1 MLIITFSLT
10 AAINN
15 AINKWVNYY
24 RFCWFSWNWG
34 YVKLFENFLG
44 KTKFLKACFVMAVSG
59 PPSYETTHTE
69 QECDLSCV
77 DRFNLQRYFTRR
89 LWTGLNIYF
98 AMVIAHSAQSGREMI
113 IRKFSNSY
121 SRSAMLWI
129 LTIIVVHVIHD
140 SVSHSVIQ
148 LCSRNHDPTPRC
160 LLRPWLYSRN
170 GDWISAMARIP
181 FPHLSSFVTINIG
194 GDTPI
199 TIQTHLTQTETHGR
213 RSYQLLNKTERI
225 KMWWIETENYDVV
238 ILGQLWSKSSNQ
250 LTTRQ
255 INQDVVLCGNRK
267 LRHSDTQTIMTERNA
282 SSLPD
287 MPYLK

>member
-1 MLIITFSLT
+1 
-10 AAINN
+10 
-15 AINKWVNYY
+15 
-24 RFCWFSWNWG
+24 
-34 YVKLFENFLG
+34 
-44 KTKFLKACFVMAVSG
+44 MAVSG

-98 AMVIAHSAQSGREMI
+98 ASVIAHSAQSGREMI

-121 SRSAMLWI
+121 SWSAMLWI

-170 GDWISAMARIP
+170 GDWIPAMARIP

-199 TIQTHLTQTETHGR
+199 TIQTHLTQTETHER
-213 RSYQLLNKTERI
+213 RSYHPITEQNR
-225 KMWWIETENYDVV
+225 ED
-238 ILGQLWSKSSNQ
+238 
-250 LTTRQ
+250 
-255 INQDVVLCGNRK
+255 QDVVDWNRELWCCNLRAIVIKIFKSIDNATNKSGCGALWKQKIATFWYSDNYDRK
-267 LRHSDTQTIMTERNA
+267 
-282 SSLPD
+282 
-287 MPYLK
+287 KCF